1 MPFMSRRAA
10 DVMRAQHFVAVLLAG
25 FAVIPAPTISTAA
38 GPGEAGSS
46 AEVLDD
52 GFEAK

>member
-1 MPFMSRRAA
+1 MSRRAA
-10 DVMRAQHFVAVLLAG
+10 DVKRAQHFVAVLLAG